1 MGGFASSRGT
11 LRTCEA
17 SERESEPHMEKIRGK
32 SLPGSARRSRRVAI
46 IASSCIIGLIG
57 SSMAFA
63 DIPDSTTGV
72 ITACYPKW
80 HFFHLSGMLRVI
92 DAQSG
97 DRCKWS
103 ETTLTWNQEGRQGP
117 RVHRAMADRRGRR
130 VSPGPLGRR
139 VSPGPPGPL

>member
-17 SERESEPHMEKIRGK
+17 SERESEPHMEKIRGQ
-32 SLPGSARRSRRVAI
+32 SLPASTRRSRRVAI

-80 HFFHLSGMLRVI
+80 HSFRLSGMLRVI

-103 ETTLTWNQEGRQGP
+103 ETTLTWNQEGPAGPAGTQGD
-117 RVHRAMADRRGRR
+117 A
-130 VSPGPLGRR
+130 GPER
-139 VSPGPPGPL
+139 PPGDAGTAGPQRRHRTGRH